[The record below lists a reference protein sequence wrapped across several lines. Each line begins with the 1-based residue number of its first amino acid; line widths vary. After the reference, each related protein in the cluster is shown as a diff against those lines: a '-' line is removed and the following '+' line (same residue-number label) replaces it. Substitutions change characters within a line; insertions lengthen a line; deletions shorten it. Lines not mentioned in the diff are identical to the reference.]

1 MRKVIIVSIIAIG
14 AQLLLTVAAFAQGS
28 YDLPRG
34 WRKCPEC
41 QSVADRKEAEKYKP
55 EGMPFNPRD
64 LSGVW
69 GAIRGNLVRGPGVQ
83 VFPKDKAPSMTP
95 QGKQRFDETRTE
107 EAPNGDPVSNWKD
120 PMLRCDPLGW
130 PRLFTYNYGFEFLVL
145 PDRVLQNF
153 AWGNAW
159 RTIWTDGRELPAKP
173 PEPRFMG
180 WAVGHWEPDNTFVV
194 ESTGYDDR
202 TWLFEDWP
210 DRKNG
215 WTHSEAMRI
224 EERWKRT
231 SYGVLEAQITIID
244 PNTYAQPWVSE
255 VVKMSLLPDAEIW
268 EYFCVPTDAA
278 EHIQRVLR
286 PAAGAKPQ

>member
-1 MRKVIIVSIIAIG
+1 MHKVIIVSIFAVAAG
-14 AQLLLTVAAFAQGS
+14 LALSLAAFAQAS
-28 YDLPRG
+28 SNLPPG
-34 WRKCPEC
+34 WRNCPEC
-41 QSVADRKEAEKYKP
+41 QSATQRKEAEKYKP
-55 EGMPFNPRD
+55 AGMPFNPRD

-69 GAIRGNLVRGPGVQ
+69 GSVRGNQVRGPGAL
-83 VFPKDKAPSMTP
+83 VFSKEKAPPMTSL
-95 QGKQRFDETRTE
+95 GKQRFDATRTE
-107 EAPNGDPVSNWKD
+107 DAPNGEPVSNWKD

-130 PRLFTYNYGFEFLVL
+130 PRLFTYNYGFEFFML

-159 RTIWTDGRELPAKP
+159 RTIWTDGRGLPAKP

-180 WAVGHWEPDNTFVV
+180 WAVARWETDNTFVI
-194 ESTGYDDR
+194 ESNGYDDR
-202 TWLFEDWP
+202 SWLFEDWP

-231 SYGVLEAQITIID
+231 SYGTLEAQVTIID
-244 PNTYAQPWVSE
+244 PDTYTRPWVSE
-255 VVKMSLLPDAEIW
+255 VVQMSLLPDAEIW
-268 EYFCVPTDAA
+268 EYLCIPTDAA

-286 PAAGAKPQ
+286 PAAGAPPQ